1 MEWSRSAQRLTALC
15 GFALLVALAVG
26 ACLSDRVLLDWDTYQ
41 RIQFIV
47 RYDSSGVDTHVLYH
61 ALLLGLIKWGLSPVN
76 GVFALTSVSV
86 GLLAATAWWVA
97 EARGLKGRSRAL
109 VVGLLLLASPGFVAL
124 TLMAEDNVSYLPPLL
139 CFLHLVSSDP
149 IDVRRERVRGL
160 LAGSALAIAML
171 LNVTALVFL
180 VIGPLAFVAWVLKRQ
195 SEANR
200 LMAAC
205 LSFAMVYYGFYALSG
220 WGAGPALHKYIWQA
234 AALQDFGDNPIPTL
248 SWKRLEHF
256 AYGARAMFLAPT
268 AYRMELT
275 HWFSDALLVYAP
287 LLLLSL
293 QGALTWWTVHQHT
306 EHPQQTRCWKPI
318 PVTIVGVALA
328 FPYLYESLLIERWDM
343 FWLCHFLWLIGL
355 IRTRPRMGMEVL
367 ACAFF
372 TLQLIGTGVVLRHHF
387 GDQFAKQGEIELRTT
402 IDQIRA
408 EDRSLAL
415 FPINMNRQHIAHIAH
430 HMPHGAIYL
439 LDDTGADSVECHRV
453 SRILVESQ
461 VSCKRL
467 GARMDHLGGVFVHV
481 DVGSTV
487 VNYLS
492 SESARH

>member
-1 MEWSRSAQRLTALC
+1 MEWIKPAQRLTALC
-15 GFALLVALAVG
+15 GFAIGVALAVG
-26 ACLSDRVLLDWDTYQ
+26 ACLSDGALLDWDTYE

-61 ALLLGLIKWGLSPVN
+61 ALLLGLTQWGLTPLS
-76 GVFALTSVSV
+76 GVFAITSTSV

-97 EARGLKGRSRAL
+97 GARGLKGRTRAL

-139 CFLHLVSSDP
+139 CFLHLISSDP

-200 LMAAC
+200 LVAGC
-205 LSFAMVYYGFYALSG
+205 LSFAMVYYGFYALYG

-343 FWLCHFLWLIGL
+343 FWLCHFLWLISL

-367 ACAFF
+367 ACAFL
-372 TLQLIGTGVVLRHHF
+372 TIQLIGTGVVLRHHF
-387 GDQFAKQGEIELRTT
+387 GDQFAQHSELELRTT
-402 IDQIRA
+402 IEQIKNKG
-408 EDRSLAL
+408 RSLAL
-415 FPINMNRQHIAHIAH
+415 FPADMNRQHIAHIAH
-430 HMPHGAIYL
+430 HMPHGTIYL
-439 LDDTGADSVECHRV
+439 LNDTGADSVECHRV
-453 SRILVESQ
+453 SRFLVESQ

-467 GARMDHLGGVFVHV
+467 GARMHYLGGAFVHV

-492 SESARH
+492 SASARH

>member
-1 MEWSRSAQRLTALC
+1 VEWSKPARRLTALC
-15 GFALLVALAVG
+15 GFAIGVALAVG
-26 ACLSDRVLLDWDTYQ
+26 ACLSDGALLDWDTYQ
-41 RIQFIV
+41 RIQFIAQ
-47 RYDSSGVDTHVLYH
+47 YDSSGVDTHVLYH

-76 GVFALTSVSV
+76 GVFALTSASV

-97 EARGLKGRSRAL
+97 DARGLRGRARAL

-139 CFLHLVSSDP
+139 CFLHLVSADP
-149 IDVRRERVRGL
+149 VDVYRERARGL

-180 VIGPLAFVAWVLKRQ
+180 VIGPLAIVAWALKRRP
-195 SEANR
+195 EANR
-200 LMAAC
+200 LVATC
-205 LSFAMVYYGFYALSG
+205 LSFALVYYGFYALSG

-234 AALQDFGDNPIPTL
+234 AALQDFGDNPIPIL

-268 AYRMELT
+268 AYRMDLT

-293 QGALTWWTVHQHT
+293 QGALTWWMVRQHA
-306 EHPQQTRCWKPI
+306 EHTQQNRGWRLI
-318 PVTIVGVALA
+318 PVAIVGVTLA

-343 FWLCHFLWLIGL
+343 FWLCHFLWLIRL
-355 IRTRPRMGMEVL
+355 FRTRPRMGVEVL
-367 ACAFF
+367 ACAFI
-372 TLQLIGTGVVLRHHF
+372 TIQLIGTGLVLRHHF
-387 GDQFAKQGEIELRTT
+387 GDQFAQQSELELRTT
-402 IDQIRA
+402 IEQIQN
-408 EDRSLAL
+408 EDRALAL
-415 FPINMNRQHIAHIAH
+415 FPANMNRQHIAHIAH
-430 HMPHGAIYL
+430 HMPHGSIYL
-439 LDDTGADSVECHRV
+439 LADTGADSVECHRV

-467 GARMDHLGGVFVHV
+467 GARLHHLGGAFIHV
-481 DVGSTV
+481 DVGSSV
-487 VNYLS
+487 VNYLA
-492 SESARH
+492 SESAKQ